1 MERFSEVRHHMKK
14 ILLVLT
20 MTACLL
26 GLTACGGKKSDSD
39 FDVDSCKKNAEAV
52 LTQIVPQLDDATIEQ
67 FLDMSTEDLDSTMK
81 SNSMPMSG
89 EAFRGILETWQSA
102 GKEGGEF
109 KSLGKWK
116 SKVNGKELTLTTT
129 AKYEKRDADLTVI
142 FNKNSKISSIGIDM
156 QYSTGEIL
164 KKAALN
170 TVLGMGTVFVILIL
184 ISIIISGFGLI
195 SKTQKEPAKDVPKVE
210 VSEARPAAEP
220 ADVTDDLEIAAVIT
234 AAIAASTGESCDS
247 FVVRSIKRRSTNKWN
262 KA

>member
-1 MERFSEVRHHMKK
+1 MKK
-14 ILLVLT
+14 ILLILT
-20 MTACLL
+20 MSVCLL
-26 GLTACGGKKSDSD
+26 GLTACGGKKSEVD
-39 FDVDSCKKNAEAV
+39 FDKDSCKQIAEAV
-52 LTQIVPQLDDATIEQ
+52 LTQVLPQLDDNKIEE

-81 SNSMPMSG
+81 SSSMPMSG

-102 GKEGGEF
+102 QKEGGDF

-116 SKVNGKELTLTTT
+116 SAVNGSELTLTTT

-142 FNKNSKISSIGIDM
+142 FNKSSKITSVGIDM

-184 ISIIISGFGLI
+184 ISFIISGFGLI
-195 SKTQKEPAKDVPKVE
+195 SKLQSKPAGNTSQE
-210 VSEARPAAEP
+210 TAPAAAAEAVP
-220 ADVTDDLEIAAVIT
+220 AGTVDVTDDLEIAAVIT
-234 AAIAASTGESCDS
+234 AAIAASTGESSDS
-247 FVVRSIKRRSTNKWN
+247 FVVRSIKRRSSNKWN